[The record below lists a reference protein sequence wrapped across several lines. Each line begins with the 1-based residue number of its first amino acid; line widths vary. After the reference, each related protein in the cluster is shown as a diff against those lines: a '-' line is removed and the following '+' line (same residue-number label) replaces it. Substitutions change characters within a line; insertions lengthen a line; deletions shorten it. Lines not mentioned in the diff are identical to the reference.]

1 MAHLVVL
8 EARQKRIFSI
18 EHARPGRDVLCDA
31 LGVVGLEPGR
41 TRGEVRF
48 RIDHQLGKIGFVER
62 LDLGGKRSVAQSKDR
77 RAVLARDAGGFNR
90 DVKTFF
96 NRGGGEHDTRTIAV
110 AAEDRLMQIAL
121 LNVGR
126 QTGAW
131 TAPLDVAND
140 EREFG
145 HRCPADCFALQ
156 RNPRTGA
163 AGHGE
168 ISGVGETKR
177 ERNRAQLVFGLN
189 KKSAVFRQ
197 LAPERFHDRRPGR
210 DRITGA
216 VTHAGG
222 DQSVGDRLVAIHCD
236 LRWPAGFGLVF
247 KLVLMRQDLADGVS
261 VTGGK
266 RHDGGVDDALI
277 FAGKLFFDQRRQL
290 LDVETK
296 NFCDQT
302 EHKNVFTLV
311 LGRSAQRFHRQAGD
325 RHADV
330 NETFVVEVGLDIVR
344 IVKQHAAFFEK
355 VDVVLITVLIKR
367 DQKIGFVTGREHFA
381 RTHADLKNRRSARD
395 GGWNRH
401 ISHDVVVAASG
412 QSREKRAGSLNSVL
426 RIAGKAND
434 GVLNIFR
441 AQISA
446 VRTRTGGSR
455 SGLVRRGGF
464 LDCSYVGINRIAH
477 ESVLRSQHKV
487 TKVSAFAMLRRDR
500 WRDATER
507 WIGTS
512 AGDAENLAVFD
523 RVELTSSKGLLDPPS
538 GPSLLLVN
546 CYS

>member
-18 EHARPGRDVLCDA
+18 EHARPGRDVLRDA
-31 LGVVGLEPGR
+31 LEVVGLEPGR
-41 TRGEVRF
+41 ARGEVRF

-62 LDLGGKRSVAQSKDR
+62 FDAGGKRSVAQNKNR

-90 DVKTFF
+90 DVKTIF

-145 HRCPADCFALQ
+145 HRCPADCFALE

-236 LRWPAGFGLVF
+236 LGPPVGFGLVF
-247 KLVLMRQDLADGVS
+247 KLVLMRQDLADRVS

-266 RHDGGVDDALI
+266 RHDGGVDDALV
-277 FAGKLFFDQRRQL
+277 FAGKFFFDQRRQL
-290 LDVETK
+290 LNVETK
-296 NFCDQT
+296 NFRDQT
-302 EHKNVFTLV
+302 ENENVFALV
-311 LGRSAQRFHRQAGD
+311 LGGPTERFHSQAGD
-325 RHADV
+325 GHADI
-330 NETFVVEVGLDIVR
+330 NETFVVEVRLNVVR

-355 VDVVLITVLIKR
+355 VNVVLLTVLIKR
-367 DQKIGFVTGREHFA
+367 DQKIGYVTGREHFTRA
-381 RTHADLKNRRSARD
+381 HADVKNGRAAGN

-412 QSREKRAGSLNSVL
+412 QSREKRAGGLNSVL
-426 RIAGKAND
+426 RISGKANHSVVD
-434 GVLNIFR
+434 IFR
-441 AQISA
+441 TKIRA
-446 VRTRTGGSR
+446 VRRRT
-455 SGLVRRGGF
+455 
-464 LDCSYVGINRIAH
+464 
-477 ESVLRSQHKV
+477 
-487 TKVSAFAMLRRDR
+487 
-500 WRDATER
+500 
-507 WIGTS
+507 
-512 AGDAENLAVFD
+512 AG
-523 RVELTSSKGLLDPPS
+523 
-538 GPSLLLVN
+538 
-546 CYS
+546 